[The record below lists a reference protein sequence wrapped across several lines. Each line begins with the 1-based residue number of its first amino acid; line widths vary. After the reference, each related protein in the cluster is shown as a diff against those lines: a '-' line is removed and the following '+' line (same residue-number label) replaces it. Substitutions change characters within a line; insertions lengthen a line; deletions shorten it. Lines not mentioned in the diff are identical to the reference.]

1 MAKYK
6 KRKDGRYSAHVH
18 IGYDDKGK
26 QIFSPMIY
34 AYSIQELEK
43 KKAEI
48 KNSVDKGIYAD
59 DKGKTL
65 KKYAEE
71 WLEAYKSNKAN
82 GTYNNYNNIIKN
94 HIDLISDIRLKELTK
109 TDVQRQINIRNGQSE
124 TQRMIKITIN
134 QILESA
140 IEDGLIYK
148 NVSRRLEIPRQ
159 PKSSK
164 RALYESEKK
173 AIAKCDFTSVEKA
186 FVFILLYTGFRRSEV
201 LSLTVN
207 DIDFRASEIS
217 ISKSLEWIGNTPNIK
232 EPKSQSSFRKVAM
245 PKALN
250 DIVKPYVNGINTI
263 YLFTNT
269 DGQLMSE
276 SQYRTMWQGIHDKIN
291 LKMGG
296 TADKR
301 TRKGTIKGINA
312 IVGLTPHTFR
322 HNYATM
328 LYYADIDVKEAQKLL
343 GHANIK
349 VTLEVYTHLNEEKS
363 NVSDKLNSFI
373 AL

>member
-18 IGYDDKGK
+18 IGHDENGK
-26 QIFSPMIY
+26 QLFTPMFY
-34 AYSIQELEK
+34 AYSIPELEL
-43 KKAEI
+43 KKAEV
-48 KNSVDKGIYAD
+48 KASLNQGTYAD
-59 DKGKTL
+59 DKKQTL
-65 KKYAEE
+65 KKYADT

-82 GTYNNYNNIIKN
+82 GTYDNYNNIIRN
-94 HIDLISDIRLKELTK
+94 HIDLIGDKRLKDLTK
-109 TDVQRQINIRNGQSE
+109 TDIQKQINSKNGQYE

-148 NVSRRLEIPRQ
+148 NVSRRLEIPKQ
-159 PKSSK
+159 PKPNK

-173 AIAKCDFTSVEKA
+173 AISKCDFTPIEKA
-186 FVFILLYTGFRRSEV
+186 FVFILLYTGLRRSEA

-207 DIDFRASEIS
+207 DFDFKTDEVS

-232 EPKSQSSFRKVAM
+232 EPKSQASYRRVTM
-245 PKALN
+245 PKILK
-250 DIVKPYVNGINTI
+250 DSIKPYISDINTI
-263 YLFTNT
+263 YLFTNE

-276 SQYRTMWQGIHDKIN
+276 SQYRKLWQGIHDKIN
-291 LKMGG
+291 IKMGG
-296 TADKR
+296 TISKR
-301 TRKGTIKGINA
+301 TRKGTIKGIDA
-312 IVGLTPHTFR
+312 IIGLTPHTFR

-328 LYYADIDVKEAQKLL
+328 LYYAGIDIKEAQRLL

-349 VTLEVYTHLNEEKS
+349 VTLEIYTHLNEEKS